1 MKNLFQEK
9 FDDFEDEPDR
19 DVWAAIEVQLRPKQA
34 GIFAYRKYMWAAAA
48 SVAMLF
54 GIGYFSIYL
63 PKNQRVEVA
72 QESVKVPQN
81 EAIVSPEKTETSEVV
96 ANETTTST
104 PAQTVAKE
112 VVSPTKATQSVKRIK
127 TADGR
132 TLIEKTETYIVTEK
146 KTYEVEPETKKEVQ
160 VAQSMEKQP
169 VQSPTLV
176 TPDEIKPATSE
187 VVAAAAQAE
196 SKNEPWKVYNV
207 PAQSANPTTKSMKA
221 APKRQSNNT
230 QLDLNHANPVQL
242 VSFASQQLNKVANTP
257 VKVNYK
263 EDKNTNQIKY
273 EIGFKDFKIV
283 RKVGKK

>member
-1 MKNLFQEK
+1 MKNLFQQK

-19 DVWAAIEVQLRPKQA
+19 DVWAAIEVELRPKQA

-54 GIGYFSIYL
+54 GIGYFSMYS
-63 PKNQRVEVA
+63 PKNQHVEVA
-72 QESVKVPQN
+72 HQATKVPENAPIISQ
-81 EAIVSPEKTETSEVV
+81 EKTEAPEIAASE
-96 ANETTTST
+96 ETPST
-104 PAQTVAKE
+104 PIQTVAQE

-132 TLIEKTETYIVTEK
+132 ILIEKTETYIVTEK

-176 TPDEIKPATSE
+176 TPEEIKPATSA
-187 VVAAAAQAE
+187 VVAAAQAE
-196 SKNEPWKVYNV
+196 KESEPWKVYNI
-207 PAQSANPTTKSMKA
+207 PSQAENAATKSVKA
-221 APKRQSNNT
+221 ASKRQGHNT
-230 QLDLNHANPVQL
+230 QLDLNKTNPVQL
-242 VSFASQQLNKVANTP
+242 ASFASQQLNKVANTP

-263 EDKNTNQIKY
+263 EDKKTNQIKY
-273 EIGFKDFKIV
+273 EIGFRDFKIV
-283 RKVGKK
+283 RKVGKR

>member
-1 MKNLFQEK
+1 MKNLFQEQ
-9 FDDFEDEPDR
+9 FEDFEDEPDR
-19 DVWAAIEVQLRPKQA
+19 DVWAAIEVELRPKQA

-63 PKNQRVEVA
+63 PKNQAVEVA
-72 QESVKVPQN
+72 HQAVKVPEN
-81 EAIVSPEKTETSEVV
+81 EPIISPEKTEAPEIVASE
-96 ANETTTST
+96 TMPST
-104 PAQTVAKE
+104 PVQTVVQE
-112 VVSPTKATQSVKRIK
+112 TVSPTKATQSVKRIK

-132 TLIEKTETYIVTEK
+132 ILIEKTETYIVTEK
-146 KTYEVEPETKKEVQ
+146 KTYEVEPETKKQVQ

-176 TPDEIKPATSE
+176 TPEEIKPATSA
-187 VVAAAAQAE
+187 VVAAVAQAE
-196 SKNEPWKVYNV
+196 QKSEPWKVYNV
-207 PAQSANPTTKSMKA
+207 PSQASNAPTKSVKTTA
-221 APKRQSNNT
+221 KRQGNNT
-230 QLDLNHANPVQL
+230 QLDLNNTNPVQL
-242 VSFASQQLNKVANTP
+242 ASFASQQLNKVANTP

-263 EDKNTNQIKY
+263 ENKKTNQVKY

>member
-1 MKNLFQEK
+1 MKNLFQQK

-19 DVWAAIEVQLRPKQA
+19 DVWAAIEVELRPKQA

-54 GIGYFSIYL
+54 GIGYFSMYS
-63 PKNQRVEVA
+63 PKNQHVELA
-72 QESVKVPQN
+72 HQATKVPEN
-81 EAIVSPEKTETSEVV
+81 ASVISSEKTEAPEIAASED
-96 ANETTTST
+96 TPST
-104 PAQTVAKE
+104 PIQTVAQE

-132 TLIEKTETYIVTEK
+132 ILIEKTETYIVTEK

-176 TPDEIKPATSE
+176 TPEEIKPATS
-187 VVAAAAQAE
+187 VVVAAAQAE
-196 SKNEPWKVYNV
+196 KESEPWKVYNIPSQV
-207 PAQSANPTTKSMKA
+207 ENAAIKSVKA
-221 APKRQSNNT
+221 ASKRQGHNT
-230 QLDLNHANPVQL
+230 QLDLNKTNPVQL
-242 VSFASQQLNKVANTP
+242 ASFASQQLNKVANTP

-263 EDKNTNQIKY
+263 EDKKTNQIKY

>member
-104 PAQTVAKE
+104 PAQTVAQE

-187 VVAAAAQAE
+187 FVAAAAQAE

-207 PAQSANPTTKSMKA
+207 PEQSANPTTKSMKA